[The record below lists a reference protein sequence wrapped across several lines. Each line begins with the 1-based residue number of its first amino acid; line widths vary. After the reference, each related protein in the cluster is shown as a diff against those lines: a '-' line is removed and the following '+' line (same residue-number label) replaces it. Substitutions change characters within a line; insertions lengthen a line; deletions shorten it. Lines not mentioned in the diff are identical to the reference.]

1 MSTKFV
7 SVFVCL
13 CLPFKCFYES
23 FQAKS
28 VLTWR
33 QNYSKSTNSD
43 RRKSIQ
49 SHAVY
54 DRVIFVYLLLYQD
67 MADFVL
73 RYMDIFYTR
82 HTSSWYIE
90 HLIILHG
97 FIHVLMHP
105 WKFYLN
111 MSPCML
117 AMLSSLS
124 VPEVHGV
131 LSLVAMSCVCNVGF
145 MWKRLNKNTS

>member
-1 MSTKFV
+1 MS
-7 SVFVCL
+7 L
-13 CLPFKCFYES
+13 FKQGLFS
-23 FQAKS
+23 HD
-28 VLTWR
+28 
-33 QNYSKSTNSD
+33 D
-43 RRKSIQ
+43 RIILNLQIPTEVSIQ

-90 HLIILHG
+90 HLITLHG

-105 WKFYLN
+105 
-111 MSPCML
+111 
-117 AMLSSLS
+117 
-124 VPEVHGV
+124 
-131 LSLVAMSCVCNVGF
+131 
-145 MWKRLNKNTS
+145 